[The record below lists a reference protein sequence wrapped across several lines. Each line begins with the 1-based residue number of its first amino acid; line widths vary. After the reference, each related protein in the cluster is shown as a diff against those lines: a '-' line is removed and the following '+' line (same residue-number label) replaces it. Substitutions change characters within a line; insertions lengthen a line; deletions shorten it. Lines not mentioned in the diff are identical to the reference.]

1 MAAFP
6 EYLKIMAGFLMWGG
20 ALFVVGCLV
29 GSGHSIGGNL
39 IRLAFGWDGAVTR
52 AELETIKNYLL
63 DCAEADAAALRSKS
77 DARYSNEELFYRA
90 AHRAI
95 VETTSIEQP
104 PEWATPFPDGK
115 SEFAPGGLRW

>member
-29 GSGHSIGGNL
+29 GAGHAIGGNL

-52 AELETIKNYLL
+52 AELETIKNYML
-63 DCAEADAAALRSKS
+63 DFAEADAAAVPSKS
-77 DARYSNEELFYRA
+77 DAPYSNEKLFFPAVNRP
-90 AHRAI
+90 I
-95 VETTSIEQP
+95 VETNRLQQP
-104 PEWATPFPDGK
+104 PDVPTPFHHDKPK
-115 SEFAPGGLRW
+115 FR